1 MPTKKK
7 KKPKRVAAP
16 ATNAATSAADPSAA
30 AAAAEGDPTPIWFP
44 NHRACTATWIALRM
58 LDQSERPF
66 PTSGTVRMDQLT
78 FFNAVASDDMRR
90 FQAGTLAKQLDNFFR
105 QIDGA
110 VFEAGKDAIAAVSD
124 IRNTLLTADRTMAG
138 LATVVDATYRFWD
151 EG

>member
-7 KKPKRVAAP
+7 KPKKVAVP
-16 ATNAATSAADPSAA
+16 AANAAASAGETSAAGASAD
-30 AAAAEGDPTPIWFP
+30 GDPTPVWFP

-66 PTSGTVRMDQLT
+66 PSSGAVRMDQLT
-78 FFNAVASDDMRR
+78 FFNAAASADLRR

-110 VFEAGKDAIAAVSD
+110 AFEAGKNAVTALSDLRDA
-124 IRNTLLTADRTMAG
+124 LLDADNTMAG
-138 LATVVDATYRFWD
+138 LATVVDAAYRFWD
-151 EG
+151 EA

>member
-1 MPTKKK
+1 
-7 KKPKRVAAP
+7 
-16 ATNAATSAADPSAA
+16 
-30 AAAAEGDPTPIWFP
+30 
-44 NHRACTATWIALRM
+44 
-58 LDQSERPF
+58 
-66 PTSGTVRMDQLT
+66 MDQLT

-124 IRNTLLTADRTMAG
+124 IRETLLTANRTMAG